1 MKLPS
6 FSKLF
11 GPIPDPNT
19 APPPRVEAVRTIRR
33 IGLLAMGECLYDA
46 WLAVF
51 EDDPSRVV
59 LSSGRLEDAAQKVH
73 LTLAKPGDHLRTVHV
88 GGNLVAVENLDL
100 E

>member
-11 GPIPDPNT
+11 APIPDPN
-19 APPPRVEAVRTIRR
+19 AVPPPRVEAVRTIRR
-33 IGLLAMGECLYDA
+33 IGVLAMGDSIYDA

-51 EDDPSRVV
+51 GNDPSRVV
-59 LSSGRLEDAAQKVH
+59 LSSARLEDAAQRVH
-73 LTLAKPGDHLRTVHV
+73 LTLAKPGDRLRTVHV